1 MKPLPVGLCGFCCS
15 IEAAAT
21 ERETLERNGA
31 KRRNAEENSLMVGFV
46 SGKDEERWTRECGTV
61 AIT

>member
-21 ERETLERNGA
+21 EKDMLERNGA
-31 KRRNAEENSLMVGFV
+31 RRRNVEENSLMVGFV
-46 SGKDEERWTRECGTV
+46 SGKDEERWNRECGTV
-61 AIT
+61 AVT

>member
-31 KRRNAEENSLMVGFV
+31 RRRNAEENSLVVGFV
-46 SGKDEERWTRECGTV
+46 IAEGEERWARECATV
-61 AIT
+61 AIK

>member
-1 MKPLPVGLCGFCCS
+1 VKPLPVGLCGFCCR

-31 KRRNAEENSLMVGFV
+31 KRRNAEENSLMVRFV
-46 SGKDEERWTRECGTV
+46 SGEDEERWTRECGTV